1 MLKFAASVLLI
12 CGMAVAQEAN
22 PTSQPQQPS
31 GNPQADTSGAV
42 PLYRISVV
50 DRTIKAINYFH
61 RSGETPIA
69 FSGTSLL
76 PDARGEATVESR
88 RGRMVIDAKFDHLQP
103 PNKFGSEY
111 LTYVL
116 WAITPEGRPQNLGEI
131 LLDGSKSAI
140 NVTTDLQ
147 AFGLIMTAEPYYA
160 VTQPS
165 DVVVLE
171 NQVKPETTGKIEQ
184 VDAKYELLPRGQ
196 YMTNVNATM
205 LPTSKSDHKVPLE
218 LEEARNA
225 VRFAEAAQANQ
236 YAADSLQ
243 KAKTELLNAE
253 GFQKSHAGSKQ
264 VITAAREAVQ
274 HAEDARVITL
284 RKMRQEQA
292 QKERDQ
298 LQQQQADAQAR
309 AEEATR
315 QQQEA
320 QAKAAEASRQQ
331 QETQARA
338 DELTRQQQETQS
350 RVDEATRQQ
359 QEEAARR
366 SQAEADRQAAEAAK
380 AQADQAKAEAEAA
393 AQRAQQER
401 EQSEAARQA
410 ALQQQ
415 QQLQAQ
421 AQQAQQAAQTADQR
435 AQQAEAERA
444 QLRERLRQQL
454 NTILA
459 TRESAKGLIV
469 NMSDVLFDTG
479 QYTLKPGAR
488 EKLAKVAGILLAYP
502 GLKVQIE
509 GFTDNVGGDQYNQ
522 RLSEQRAMTVRDY
535 LVQQGINLNN
545 VTAQGFGKGNPV
557 ASNATPAGRQQN
569 RRVELVVN
577 GEPIEVNASVAPG
590 AQPSA
595 TPAAGTEASAPA
607 TSNTNTGAAPAGSAL
622 PQSDQGAP
630 QPSGST
636 QPNAAPVQTP
646 VTPSQPTNAQQP
658 STAPTV
664 PK

>member
-1 MLKFAASVLLI
+1 MLKFAGTILLI

-31 GNPQADTSGAV
+31 GNPQADTSGSV
-42 PLYRISVV
+42 PRYRISVV

-76 PDARGEATVESR
+76 PDARGNATVESR
-88 RGRMVIDAKFDHLQP
+88 RGRMVIDAKFDHLQA

-116 WAITPEGRPQNLGEI
+116 WAITPKGRPQNLGEI

-147 AFGLIMTAEPYYA
+147 AFGLIVTAEPYYA

-165 DVVVLE
+165 DAVVLE

-196 YMTNVNATM
+196 YVSNVNATT
-205 LPTSKSDHKVPLE
+205 LPASKSDHKVPLE

-225 VRFAEAAQANQ
+225 IRLAEAAQADQ
-236 YAADSLQ
+236 YATDTMQ
-243 KAKTELLNAE
+243 KAKTELQNAE
-253 GFQKSHAGSKQ
+253 GFQKSHGGSKQ

-274 HAEDARVITL
+274 HAEDARIITL
-284 RKMRQEQA
+284 RRMRQEQA

-298 LQQQQADAQAR
+298 M
-309 AEEATR
+309 
-315 QQQEA
+315 
-320 QAKAAEASRQQ
+320 
-331 QETQARA
+331 
-338 DELTRQQQETQS
+338 
-350 RVDEATRQQ
+350 
-359 QEEAARR
+359 
-366 SQAEADRQAAEAAK
+366 
-380 AQADQAKAEAEAA
+380 
-393 AQRAQQER
+393 
-401 EQSEAARQA
+401 
-410 ALQQQ
+410 QQQ

-421 AQQAQQAAQTADQR
+421 TQQAQQVAQTANQR

-479 QYTLKPGAR
+479 KYTLKPGAR

-509 GFTDNVGGDQYNQ
+509 GFTDK
-522 RLSEQRAMTVRDY
+522 APPVRPPSRSAES
-535 LVQQGINLNN
+535 L
-545 VTAQGFGKGNPV
+545 A
-557 ASNATPAGRQQN
+557 AS
-569 RRVELVVN
+569 
-577 GEPIEVNASVAPG
+577 SPG
-590 AQPSA
+590 
-595 TPAAGTEASAPA
+595 
-607 TSNTNTGAAPAGSAL
+607 L
-622 PQSDQGAP
+622 
-630 QPSGST
+630 
-636 QPNAAPVQTP
+636 
-646 VTPSQPTNAQQP
+646 
-658 STAPTV
+658 
-664 PK
+664 

>member
-1 MLKFAASVLLI
+1 MLKFACTVLLI

-31 GNPQADTSGAV
+31 GNPQADTSGSV

-50 DRTIKAINYFH
+50 DRSIKAINYFH
-61 RSGETPIA
+61 RSGTTPIG
-69 FSGTSLL
+69 FSGTTLM
-76 PDARGEATVESR
+76 PDATGSASVESR

-103 PNKFGSEY
+103 PSKFGSEY

-147 AFGLIMTAEPYYA
+147 AFGLIVTAEPYYA
-160 VTQPS
+160 VMQPS

-171 NQVKPETTGKIEQ
+171 NQVKPDTTGKIEQ

-196 YMTNVNATM
+196 YVANLNAAN
-205 LPTSKSDHKVPLE
+205 LPATKSDHKVPLE
-218 LEEARNA
+218 LDEARNA
-225 VRFAEAAQANQ
+225 LSLAEAAQADQ
-236 YAADSLQ
+236 YASDSLQ
-243 KAKTELLNAE
+243 KARTELQNAE
-253 GFQKSHAGSKQ
+253 GLQKSHAGSKQ
-264 VITAAREAVQ
+264 VITYAREAVQ
-274 HAEDARVITL
+274 HAEDARIITL
-284 RKMRQEQA
+284 RRIRQEQA

-298 LQQQQADAQAR
+298 MQQQQAEAQAR
-309 AEEATR
+309 ADEAAR

-320 QAKAAEASRQQ
+320 QAKAAEA
-331 QETQARA
+331 
-338 DELTRQQQETQS
+338 TRQQQESQA

-380 AQADQAKAEAEAA
+380 AQADQAKADAEAA

-401 EQSEAARQA
+401 EQAETARQA

-415 QQLQAQ
+415 QQLQSQAEQ
-421 AQQAQQAAQTADQR
+421 AQQR

-479 QYTLKPGAR
+479 KYTLKPGAR

-509 GFTDNVGGDQYNQ
+509 GFTDNVGSDEYNQ

-545 VTAQGFGKGNPV
+545 VTAQGFGKGDPV
-557 ASNATPAGRQQN
+557 ASNATPSGRQQN

-577 GEPIEVNASVAPG
+577 GEPIDVNASVNPTPG

-595 TPAAGTEASAPA
+595 APATGTASSAPA
-607 TSNTNTGAAPAGSAL
+607 TSTGNNGAAAGNSNL
-622 PQSDQGAP
+622 PQSDQGAT
-630 QPSGST
+630 QPNQAQPASSA
-636 QPNAAPVQTP
+636 QPNAAPMQTP
-646 VTPSQPTNAQQP
+646 STTMQPANNQQP
-658 STAPTV
+658 NTAPTV

>member
-1 MLKFAASVLLI
+1 MLKFAGIVLLI

-31 GNPQADTSGAV
+31 GNPQADTSGSV

-69 FSGTSLL
+69 FSGTTLL
-76 PDARGEATVESR
+76 PDARGSATVESR

-103 PNKFGSEY
+103 PNRFGPEY

-147 AFGLIMTAEPYYA
+147 AFGLIVTAEPYYA

-171 NQVKPETTGKIEQ
+171 NQTKPETTGKIEQ

-196 YMTNVNATM
+196 YVASVNPANLTAT
-205 LPTSKSDHKVPLE
+205 KRDHKVPLE

-225 VRFAEAAQANQ
+225 IQLAEAAQAGQ
-236 YAADSLQ
+236 YAQDSLQ
-243 KAKTELLNAE
+243 KARTELQNAE
-253 GFQKSHAGSKQ
+253 GLQKSHGGSKQ

-292 QKERDQ
+292 QKEREQ
-298 LQQQQADAQAR
+298 MQQQQAEAQAR
-309 AEEATR
+309 AA
-315 QQQEA
+315 
-320 QAKAAEASRQQ
+320 
-331 QETQARA
+331 
-338 DELTRQQQETQS
+338 
-350 RVDEATRQQ
+350 EATRQQ

-366 SQAEADRQAAEAAK
+366 SQAETDRQAAEAAK
-380 AQADQAKAEAEAA
+380 AQAEQAKAEAETAT
-393 AQRAQQER
+393 QRAQQER

-421 AQQAQQAAQTADQR
+421 AQQAQQAAQTATQR

-479 QYTLKPGAR
+479 KYTLKPGAR

-509 GFTDNVGGDQYNQ
+509 GFTDNVGGDEYNQ

-557 ASNATPAGRQQN
+557 ASNATPSGRQQN
-569 RRVELVVN
+569 RRVELVVS
-577 GEPIEVNASVAPG
+577 GEPIDVNAGMTPG
-590 AQPSA
+590 AQPA
-595 TPAAGTEASAPA
+595 GAPAATGTEANAPAATNPNTEAAPA
-607 TSNTNTGAAPAGSAL
+607 TSGL
-622 PQSDQGAP
+622 PQSDQEAQPSSQPAPGTSAAQP
-630 QPSGST
+630 QPAAVPPQAPGT
-636 QPNAAPVQTP
+636 TAQPANTQQPN
-646 VTPSQPTNAQQP
+646 
-658 STAPTV
+658 TAPTI

>member
-1 MLKFAASVLLI
+1 MLKFAGTFLLI

-31 GNPQADTSGAV
+31 GNPKADTSGSV

-76 PDARGEATVESR
+76 PDARGSATVESR

-103 PNKFGSEY
+103 PKKFGSEY

-116 WAITPEGRPQNLGEI
+116 WAITPEGRPQNLGEV

-147 AFGLIMTAEPYYA
+147 AFGLIVTAEPYYA

-184 VDAKYELLPRGQ
+184 VDAKYELLPKGQ
-196 YMTNVNATM
+196 YVANVNAAT
-205 LPTSKSDHKVPLE
+205 LPASKSDHKVPLE

-225 VRFAEAAQANQ
+225 VRFAEAAQADQ
-236 YAADSLQ
+236 HAADTLQ
-243 KAKTELLNAE
+243 RAKTELENAE

-284 RKMRQEQA
+284 RRMRQEQA
-292 QKERDQ
+292 QKEREQ
-298 LQQQQADAQAR
+298 MQQQQAEAQAR
-309 AEEATR
+309 AD
-315 QQQEA
+315 
-320 QAKAAEASRQQ
+320 EASRQQ
-331 QETQARA
+331 Q
-338 DELTRQQQETQS
+338 D
-350 RVDEATRQQ
+350 
-359 QEEAARR
+359 EAARR

-421 AQQAQQAAQTADQR
+421 AQQAQQEAQSATQR
-435 AQQAEAERA
+435 AQQAEAEKA

-454 NTILA
+454 NTVLA
-459 TRESAKGLIV
+459 TRESQKGLIV

-479 QYTLKPGAR
+479 KYTLRPGAR

-502 GLKVQIE
+502 GLKMQIE
-509 GFTDNVGGDQYNQ
+509 GFTDNVGGDEYNQ

-545 VTAQGFGKGNPV
+545 VTAQGLGKSNPV
-557 ASNATPAGRQQN
+557 ASNATPSGRQQN

-577 GEPIEVNASVAPG
+577 GEPIDVNASVTPS
-590 AQPSA
+590 AQPSG
-595 TPAAGTEASAPA
+595 AAAAAETGVAAPASA
-607 TSNTNTGAAPAGSAL
+607 NTGAVSNL

-630 QPSGST
+630 TQPSSGN

-646 VTPSQPTNAQQP
+646 GTTAQPANAQQP
-658 STAPTV
+658 AI

>member
-1 MLKFAASVLLI
+1 
-12 CGMAVAQEAN
+12 MAVAQEAN

-31 GNPQADTSGAV
+31 GNPQADTSGSV

-69 FSGTSLL
+69 FLGTTLL
-76 PDARGEATVESR
+76 PDARGSATVESR

-147 AFGLIMTAEPYYA
+147 AFGLIVTAEPYYA

-196 YMTNVNATM
+196 YLANMNAAT
-205 LPTSKSDHKVPLE
+205 LPASKSNHKVPLE

-225 VRFAEAAQANQ
+225 IGLAEAAQAGQ

-243 KAKTELLNAE
+243 KAKIELQNAE

-274 HAEDARVITL
+274 HAEDARIITL
-284 RKMRQEQA
+284 RRMRQEQA
-292 QKERDQ
+292 QKERERM
-298 LQQQQADAQAR
+298 QQQQS
-309 AEEATR
+309 EA
-315 QQQEA
+315 
-320 QAKAAEASRQQ
+320 
-331 QETQARA
+331 QARA
-338 DELTRQQQETQS
+338 DEAARQQQ
-350 RVDEATRQQ
+350 D
-359 QEEAARR
+359 EAARR
-366 SQAEADRQAAEAAK
+366 SQAEVDKQAAEAAK
-380 AQADQAKAEAEAA
+380 AQADQAKADAEAA

-401 EQSEAARQA
+401 EQAEAARQA

-421 AQQAQQAAQTADQR
+421 AQQAQQAAQSADQR

-479 QYTLKPGAR
+479 KYTLKPGAR

-509 GFTDNVGGDQYNQ
+509 GFTDNVGGDEYNQ

-535 LVQQGINLNN
+535 LVQQGINMNN
-545 VTAQGFGKGNPV
+545 VTAQGLGKGNPV

-577 GEPIEVNASVAPG
+577 GEPIDVNASVTPSG
-590 AQPSA
+590 QPASLA
-595 TPAAGTEASAPA
+595 SGTEASAPA
-607 TSNTNTGAAPAGSAL
+607 ANAGTNSGSSNL

-630 QPSGST
+630 TRPSSGN

-646 VTPSQPTNAQQP
+646 GTTAQPANAQQP
-658 STAPTV
+658 NTAPTI